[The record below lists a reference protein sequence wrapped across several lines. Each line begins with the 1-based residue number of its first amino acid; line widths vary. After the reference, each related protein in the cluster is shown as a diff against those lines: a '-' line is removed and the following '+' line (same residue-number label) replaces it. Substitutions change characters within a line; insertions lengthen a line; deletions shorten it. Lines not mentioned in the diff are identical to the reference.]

1 MGISKRREWRI
12 KRKITVSNVSF
23 SRKLKN
29 SCNII
34 KTISESP
41 AGEIL
46 ATLAGEYTPSEN
58 INNRFG
64 SGKYGRSKYGRA
76 KYPNGVSNRTYNY
89 HKAANSNNYSFGL
102 GYKNR
107 VGRGYK
113 YYVPRGVTY
122 LDTDETNEKLY
133 SNGNYYYLYIDVVS
147 YYQKI
152 ANKYDKED
160 NIYYSRE
167 FTEDEGFSSNGYL
180 KITEKDNLYYI
191 DFVYNYA
198 TIETVVDKNEVNDAV
213 LNSAYIL
220 STIQFNKNVID
231 LMIDSEKIGNREEK
245 YEVFKNKEAEE
256 EKSELQVNED

>member
-1 MGISKRREWRI
+1 MKKIVLLVFAILLLTGCTIVRINTNNIDTIVEIVLSKD
-12 KRKITVSNVSF
+12 
-23 SRKLKN
+23 
-29 SCNII
+29 
-34 KTISESP
+34 
-41 AGEIL
+41 
-46 ATLAGEYTPSEN
+46 
-58 INNRFG
+58 NNL
-64 SGKYGRSKYGRA
+64 Y
-76 KYPNGVSNRTYNY
+76 
-89 HKAANSNNYSFGL
+89 
-102 GYKNR
+102 NR